1 MEKFL
6 ALLQE
11 AAFLVS
17 DSINAKGK
25 GSWEWWVWVK
35 GMTIDIDVWQDESG
49 KRTDLYVTPIMAE
62 RWIKFPPKQ
71 ERIY

>member
-17 DSINAKGK
+17 DSINAKGSEDWA
-25 GSWEWWVWVK
+25 SWCWVD
-35 GMTIDIDVWQDESG
+35 GMTIEVETWQGEEG
-49 KRTDLYVTPIMAE
+49 WRTDMYIVPIMHE
-62 RWIKFPPKQ
+62 RWIKWAPR